1 MVELWEQLESIIV
14 PLTSVDTLPDSTE
27 EWQEMVVRFCD
38 AFDGMGYCERMV
50 TFSNIFKYANTLC
63 VYSKR

>member
-1 MVELWEQLESIIV
+1 MGATGEHHCSLDVS
-14 PLTSVDTLPDSTE
+14 DTLPDSTE